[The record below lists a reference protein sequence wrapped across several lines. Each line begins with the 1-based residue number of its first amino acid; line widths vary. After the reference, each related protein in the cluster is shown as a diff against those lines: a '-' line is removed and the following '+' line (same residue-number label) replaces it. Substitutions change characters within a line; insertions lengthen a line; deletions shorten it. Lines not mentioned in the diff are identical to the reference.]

1 MSSSSDPGRGKK
13 VLIFCVGRR
22 RKKRSH
28 RGAFG
33 GNSLMD
39 NEETARTSTLR
50 PVTKIIASYVGNHV
64 LAPDQLSALIATVE
78 RTVRQLGMASSAEP
92 IRVPAVPVR
101 RSVQHDH
108 VVCLECGFRGQTLR
122 RHLGSR
128 HGLQV
133 AEYLR
138 RWQLP
143 GDHPLTAPAYS
154 ARRSAMA
161 KELGLGRQRGRPR
174 ARRDRAQA

>member
-1 MSSSSDPGRGKK
+1 MPP
-13 VLIFCVGRR
+13 
-22 RKKRSH
+22 
-28 RGAFG
+28 
-33 GNSLMD
+33 
-39 NEETARTSTLR
+39 EETVRSPNLR
-50 PVTKIIASYVGNHV
+50 PVTKIIASYVGNHE
-64 LAPDQLSALIATVE
+64 LAPDQISALITAVE
-78 RTVRQLGMASSAEP
+78 QAVRRLGSPAQAEP
-92 IRVPAVPVR
+92 ARQPAVPVK

-128 HGLQV
+128 HGLQI

-154 ARRSAMA
+154 ARRSMMA
-161 KELGLGRQRGRPR
+161 KELGLGRQRGRR
-174 ARRDRAQA
+174 RGGARRLKA

>member
-1 MSSSSDPGRGKK
+1 MDSQAPAKSS
-13 VLIFCVGRR
+13 
-22 RKKRSH
+22 
-28 RGAFG
+28 
-33 GNSLMD
+33 N
-39 NEETARTSTLR
+39 LR
-50 PVTKIIASYVGNHV
+50 PVTKIVASYVGNHV
-64 LAPDQLSALIATVE
+64 LAPDQLSVLVAAVE
-78 RTVRQLGMASSAEP
+78 RTVRQLGEPVPAEP
-92 IRVPAVPVR
+92 VRVPAVPVK

-128 HGLQV
+128 HGLRI

-154 ARRSAMA
+154 QRRSTMA
-161 KELGLGRQRGRPR
+161 KALGLGRKRGRTRGREGR
-174 ARRDRAQA
+174 ATA

>member
-1 MSSSSDPGRGKK
+1 MQREATEKS
-13 VLIFCVGRR
+13 
-22 RKKRSH
+22 
-28 RGAFG
+28 
-33 GNSLMD
+33 
-39 NEETARTSTLR
+39 ARLR
-50 PVTKIIASYVGNHV
+50 PVAKIIASYVGNHV
-64 LAPDQLSALIATVE
+64 LAADQLAALIASVD
-78 RTVRQLGMASSAEP
+78 RTVRELGTAMPEVAP
-92 IRVPAVPVR
+92 RVPAVPVK
-101 RSVQHDH
+101 RSVQQDS

-154 ARRSAMA
+154 MRRSKMA
-161 KELGLGRQRGRPR
+161 KDLGLGRGRR
-174 ARRDRAQA
+174 ASGGKRRVTA

>member
-1 MSSSSDPGRGKK
+1 
-13 VLIFCVGRR
+13 
-22 RKKRSH
+22 
-28 RGAFG
+28 
-33 GNSLMD
+33 MD
-39 NEETARTSTLR
+39 TEETAKTTNLR

-64 LAPDQLSALIATVE
+64 LAPDQLSALITAVE
-78 RTVRQLGMASSAEP
+78 RTVRQLGSPVQAEP
-92 IRVPAVPVR
+92 TRLPAVPVK
-101 RSVQHDH
+101 RSVQRDH

-128 HGLQV
+128 HGLLI

-154 ARRSAMA
+154 ERRSTMA
-161 KELGLGRQRGRPR
+161 KELGLGRRRGRPR
-174 ARRDRAQA
+174 SRTRRPKP

>member
-1 MSSSSDPGRGKK
+1 
-13 VLIFCVGRR
+13 
-22 RKKRSH
+22 
-28 RGAFG
+28 
-33 GNSLMD
+33 MD
-39 NEETARTSTLR
+39 TEETAKTNNLR

-64 LAPDQLSALIATVE
+64 LAPDQLSALITTVE
-78 RTVRQLGMASSAEP
+78 RTVRQLGSPAQAEP
-92 IRVPAVPVR
+92 ARVPAVPVK
-101 RSVQHDH
+101 RSVQRDH

-128 HGLQV
+128 HGLQI

-154 ARRSAMA
+154 ERRSTMA
-161 KELGLGRQRGRPR
+161 KQLGLGHKPGRPR
-174 ARRDRAQA
+174 SRSRRPKP